1 MSRIVTVSTIQLP
14 AWQEGETP
22 EAIKANNIKNI
33 CKMLDIAGQR
43 NSDIAVWGEYSNV
56 RGIEWNSEEGCQF
69 VDTVPGPLVEQFG
82 EIARKYSM
90 NLVAP
95 IVGLCDGIPRNVAL
109 IINRAG
115 ELVGQYYKVH
125 LPAPEAEWGLVAGD
139 DIPVFELDFG
149 KIGVMTCMD
158 IEYPEHTITLMLKGA
173 EIIFF
178 PHVQSSWGEVDWEI
192 RYRARAIDTGL
203 YLVSA
208 CYGYKDG
215 QWRPG
220 MMIGRS
226 GIIGPDGM
234 ILAEAS
240 RWVEVVTREIDLDRK
255 RITNFHFAKS
265 CDRTLAVMASR
276 RPEVYGELV
285 KQCYQENALTTTT
298 L

>member
-22 EAIKANNIKNI
+22 EAIKANNIKNS

-56 RGIEWNSEEGCQF
+56 RGIKWNGEGGHQF

-149 KIGVMTCMD
+149 KIGVMTCM
-158 IEYPEHTITLMLKGA
+158 
-173 EIIFF
+173 
-178 PHVQSSWGEVDWEI
+178 
-192 RYRARAIDTGL
+192 
-203 YLVSA
+203 
-208 CYGYKDG
+208 
-215 QWRPG
+215 
-220 MMIGRS
+220 
-226 GIIGPDGM
+226 
-234 ILAEAS
+234 
-240 RWVEVVTREIDLDRK
+240 
-255 RITNFHFAKS
+255 FHFAKS

-285 KQCYQENALTTTT
+285 KQCYQEDALTRAEKEY
-298 L
+298 LYL